1 MVYHYVFWNFIASLT
16 EEEKNAAGLKIVE
29 NLNSLKGVIPG
40 LLDLEVV
47 INKNPASNREL
58 ALISKFE
65 SQEALDGYQI
75 HPKHLEAASYV
86 RSVTCDRICFD
97 Y

>member
-1 MVYHYVFWNFIASLT
+1 MMNHHVYWNFIEALT
-16 EEEKNAAGLKIVE
+16 EEEKKEAGEKIKS
-29 NLNSLKGVIPG
+29 NLTSLKGAISG
-40 LLDLEVV
+40 LMDLEVI
-47 INKNPASNREL
+47 INTNPASNRDV

-65 SQEALDGYQI
+65 SQEALDAYQI

>member
-1 MVYHYVFWNFIASLT
+1 MVYHYVFWNFIATLT

-47 INKNPASNREL
+47 INKNSASNREL

>member
-1 MVYHYVFWNFIASLT
+1 MVNHHVYWNFVATLT
-16 EEEKNAAGLKIVE
+16 EEEKIAAGEKIVV
-29 NLNSLKGVIPG
+29 NLNSLKGVITG
-40 LLDLEVV
+40 LVDLEVIV
-47 INKNPASNREL
+47 NINPASNRDI